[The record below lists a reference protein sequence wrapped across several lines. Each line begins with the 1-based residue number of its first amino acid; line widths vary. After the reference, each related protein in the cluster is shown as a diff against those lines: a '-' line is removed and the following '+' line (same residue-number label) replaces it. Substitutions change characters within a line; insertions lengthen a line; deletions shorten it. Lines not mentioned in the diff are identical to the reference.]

1 MIKLKRFVGYRSRF
15 YWQGTV
21 SRPSLLLVAICRVE
35 KCSAT
40 GAKRSSYRTCLTLR
54 EKVVYRKCCRKL
66 IKKSVIVKRILL
78 YLFNYWFNTGINL
91 LGNQV
96 VVVTE
101 EIALSSLNLSLFLW
115 TFARSESYIKKWHW
129 STHKVRESF
138 WAVVLANF
146 KHCFD
151 LTIIKIIPLYNTVN
165 TIVFESRETLWIALY
180 LSLFRE
186 TLLLLGT
193 VVAFKN
199 VNCSC
204 KMGCYTWIFCC
215 NLQCICCVASCKKNC
230 FV

>member
-1 MIKLKRFVGYRSRF
+1 MELF
-15 YWQGTV
+15 
-21 SRPSLLLVAICRVE
+21 PSLLLVAVCRVE

-54 EKVVYRKCCRKL
+54 EKVVCRECCRKL
-66 IKKSVIVKRILL
+66 IYKSVVVKWSLL

-91 LGNQV
+91 LGNQC
-96 VVVTE
+96 VVTE
-101 EIALSSLNLSLFLW
+101 EIALSTLNLSLFLW

-151 LTIIKIIPLYNTVN
+151 LTIIKIIIPLYNTVN

-186 TLLLLGT
+186 T
-193 VVAFKN
+193 
-199 VNCSC
+199 
-204 KMGCYTWIFCC
+204 
-215 NLQCICCVASCKKNC
+215 
-230 FV
+230 FVTNYCL